1 MTVSTQKVS
10 RVSQWTENTWLET
23 TDHVAREFG
32 LADRSVC
39 ALRAKNIARLI
50 GAIPFLAGCEN
61 PERTAIANLSHY
73 VMSCGVG
80 KELYAAS
87 PGNSTDVFGRLAPA
101 RYVGGDS
108 AIIRK
113 GMSLIALNMLSDYRR
128 DVELDAS
135 IGKYNPIGAG
145 DWNYDEKLDE
155 LLTSISAVDSPEM
168 DDIVEVHTIMNS
180 LWNFMSFPDWF

>member
-1 MTVSTQKVS
+1 
-10 RVSQWTENTWLET
+10 
-23 TDHVAREFG
+23 
-32 LADRSVC
+32 
-39 ALRAKNIARLI
+39 
-50 GAIPFLAGCEN
+50 
-61 PERTAIANLSHY
+61 
-73 VMSCGVG
+73 
-80 KELYAAS
+80 
-87 PGNSTDVFGRLAPA
+87 
-101 RYVGGDS
+101 
-108 AIIRK
+108 
-113 GMSLIALNMLSDYRR
+113 MSLIALNMLSDYRR